1 MAEKLTK
8 FERELIEA
16 VKEMKS
22 GTSVPMPVSVSDRRR
37 GRPPQ
42 EVTKV
47 AVKLRLDR
55 DLVEELRDTGPGWQ
69 TRANAALRREF
80 LKPPQTAT
88 IYIIESARTVTPSAN
103 PYSLSMRGMSSSKVY
118 PFNLPSGISL

>member
-16 VKEMKS
+16 VNEMKT
-22 GTSVPMPVSVSDRRR
+22 GTSVPMPASVSDRRR

-80 LKPPQTAT
+80 LKQPRTTAVA
-88 IYIIESARTVTPSAN
+88 IIDSAWTLGLGPNMHVLPVSGVAN
-103 PYSLSMRGMSSSKVY
+103 SIGY
-118 PFNLPSGISL
+118 PFNLQSGISL